1 MISLHLA
8 WALHP
13 LCTSPLLLGRCPGS
27 SRMRCPGAFS
37 TAPCLLQTFL
47 DMSQPLPWFCASD
60 FLFSCHIEVQAR
72 MSLFDFSRYSP
83 CKVLIPKF
91 KTKTNVPRYIQL
103 AWFHR
108 HTMHSSSCIHS
119 TDVNWP
125 PQILTG
131 ICCGRLGYIKEHH
144 QPDFL
149 PSVEVICGR
158 DVMLWQPCSS
168 CYEFIPVILK
178 LNHSDVIG
186 SHSYETTVF
195 FLLRHHTTQ
204 DLAIFLFYWH

>member
-1 MISLHLA
+1 MHQF
-8 WALHP
+8 P
-13 LCTSPLLLGRCPGS
+13 LYKTRRRYFLKKSCEDKQFTWLWKLLNS
-27 SRMRCPGAFS
+27 
-37 TAPCLLQTFL
+37 
-47 DMSQPLPWFCASD
+47 WKASGW
-60 FLFSCHIEVQAR
+60 
-72 MSLFDFSRYSP
+72 
-83 CKVLIPKF
+83 KVYCFPKF